1 LFHTISI
8 AQTVEISVFTD
19 IKDTGSSHNF
29 MPKQRSQ
36 LNILL
41 LQIRED
47 DITRLEEFDQFA
59 RHSHLEPQQFTILN
73 VFDTPDFEPTCMEGY
88 DALFVGGSSDASVI
102 QPDLYPFVA
111 PSKLLMTH
119 CLEQSIPVF
128 ASCFGFQVA
137 VEALGG
143 SVIVDKTNMEIGTYP
158 MSLTEAASDDVL
170 FHDVANGFW
179 AVCGHKERALSMP
192 QGAILLASSE
202 LCPYHAFKIVG
213 RPFYGFQ
220 FHPELDAKDLAARIT
235 RYHSRYLDDGEML
248 PDILK
253 NLQETTIANQL
264 IKKFV
269 DRILLF

>member
-1 LFHTISI
+1 
-8 AQTVEISVFTD
+8 
-19 IKDTGSSHNF
+19 
-29 MPKQRSQ
+29 MPKERSQ

-47 DITRLEEFDQFA
+47 DITRLEEFDQFV
-59 RHSHLEPQQFTILN
+59 RYSHLQPQQFTILN
-73 VFDTPDFEPTCMEGY
+73 VFENPEFEPTCLEGH

-102 QPDLYPFVA
+102 QPDLYPFVES
-111 PSKLLMTH
+111 SKRLMTH

-143 SVIVDKTNMEIGTYP
+143 SVIVDKANMEIGTYP
-158 MSLTEAASDDVL
+158 MSLTEAAREDVL
-170 FHDVANGFW
+170 FHDVTTEFW

-192 QGAILLASSE
+192 QEAILLAASE
-202 LCPYHAFKIVG
+202 LCPYHAFKIAD

-235 RYHSRYLDDGEML
+235 RYHNRYLDDSAML
-248 PDILK
+248 PDILE

-269 DRILLF
+269 DLILLP